1 MIKLMDTDNI
11 MLEMELYT
19 KVNGKTIWE
28 AAKVNKN
35 GLMEPHSKGYI
46 AEIKS
51 TVEENSNGA
60 TEMSIL
66 ENSKII
72 KKMGKG

>member
-1 MIKLMDTDNI
+1 
-11 MLEMELYT
+11 
-19 KVNGKTIWE
+19 
-28 AAKVNKN
+28 
-35 GLMEPHSKGYI
+35 MEPHSKGHI

-51 TVEENSNGA
+51 MVEENSNGA